1 MLPVSDSEPT
11 FQITIINT
19 GIPRGGGGGGGTYLK
34 SEELC
39 LNPKNSGERE
49 VSTELEKAP
58 KQSILGGT
66 EFG

>member
-19 GIPRGGGGGGGTYLK
+19 GIPRGWGGTYLK

-39 LNPKNSGERE
+39 LNPKNSGKRE